1 MRYAL
6 ILATLTACGSSTAP
20 TDASTQDLAPPPLDA
35 SAPQDL
41 APDVP
46 IPAGP
51 ARVTVTRY
59 AYALDLTSRAL
70 RATLTLR
77 VDAPGDC
84 LSLSLQDAAPA
95 EVQVD
100 GVDAR
105 DPAVTD
111 GVLRLCHPGAG
122 FAMGA
127 TASVSMRTVVPNE
140 SWRPTQVGFSQRNN
154 SAGRRFTYFLS
165 WVGQCGRV
173 GPCDATPSRFARY
186 EFAVTHP
193 TGTEV
198 LCPGAI
204 TRGDGETTCAF
215 DHPGGP
221 VYSAV
226 GVMAL
231 SGGWRRTSLGDVN
244 GVEVAVYDTTA
255 ARMADSLDRTHALG
269 FLRWMTE
276 RFGPYPYGDSLRV
289 VSAPTYWSGFEHP
302 GNITVAETLVGNPAL
317 DHTYRHEVAHQ
328 WAGDLATLATTRDFV
343 WKEAMAEYL
352 AFVYEDENLP
362 AERAAQTLQRW
373 REAASRAA
381 RYPIPD
387 EPLDLLEYYGSAYGP
402 GPLVFFRQLEVMTSR
417 RQVME
422 ALRAL
427 LGRERALSVDDVR
440 AALEAATGRS
450 LERYLQVWLRGTGTP
465 AWPAVDARATT
476 GPDGAV
482 TLTVDVQTADNV
494 VRPCRFRVRLVGD
507 GGRTLDVPVRVGDDA
522 TPRQTV
528 LRPDFAV
535 TGVEVDPGV
544 EAMVFPAAM
553 PDGARWVRR
562 APPAPFDPFRA
573 PDAVDA
579 RRR

>member
-6 ILATLTACGSSTAP
+6 ILATLTACGSSAAP
-20 TDASTQDLAPPPLDA
+20 TDAAPQDLGATIPDA
-35 SAPQDL
+35 STPQDL
-41 APDVP
+41 APEVAVP
-46 IPAGP
+46 TGP

-59 AYALDLTSRAL
+59 GYALDLTTRAL

-84 LSLSLQDAAPA
+84 LSLSLGDAAPTA
-95 EVQVD
+95 VQVD

-111 GVLRLCHPGAG
+111 RVLRLCHPGGG
-122 FAMGA
+122 FAMGT
-127 TASVSMRTVVPNE
+127 TAVVTLSTVVPNE
-140 SWRPTQVGFSQRNN
+140 SWRPTQVGYSQRNN

-173 GPCDATPSRFARY
+173 GPCDVTPSRFAQY
-186 EFAVTHP
+186 QFTVAHP

-198 LCPGAI
+198 LCPGTI
-204 TRGDGETTCAF
+204 TRGDAETTCTF
-215 DHPGGP
+215 EHPGGP
-221 VYSAV
+221 VYSTV
-226 GVMAL
+226 GIMAL
-231 SGGWRRTSLGDVN
+231 SGGWRRTVLGDVN

-276 RFGPYPYGDSLRV
+276 RFGAYPYGASLRV

-302 GNITVAETLVGNPAL
+302 GNITVAETLVGNPGL

-328 WAGDLATLATTRDFV
+328 WAGDLTTLATERDFV

-352 AFVYEDENLP
+352 AYVYEDENLP
-362 AERAAQTLQRW
+362 AERAAQTLRQW
-373 REAASRAA
+373 RDAASRAT

-387 EPLDLLEYYGSAYGP
+387 EPLALLDYYGSAYGP
-402 GPLVFFRQLEVMTSR
+402 GPLVLLRQLEVMTSR

-440 AALEAATGRS
+440 AALEAATGLS
-450 LERYLQVWLRGTGTP
+450 LERYLRVWLRGTGLP
-465 AWPAVDARATT
+465 AWPAVDARTT
-476 GPDGAV
+476 TSVDGAV

-494 VRPCRFRVRLVGD
+494 VRPCRFKVRLLGE
-507 GGRTLDVPVRVGDDA
+507 GGRSLDVPVRVGDDA

-535 TGVEVDPGV
+535 TGVEVDPAV
-544 EAMVFPAAM
+544 EAMVYPAAM

-562 APPAPFDPFRA
+562 ATPAPWDPFRA
-573 PDAVDA
+573 PL
-579 RRR
+579 R

>member
-1 MRYAL
+1 MRHAL
-6 ILATLTACGSSTAP
+6 IFATLTACGASPTP
-20 TDASTQDLAPPPLDA
+20 TDASPQDLGATSRDV
-35 SAPQDL
+35 SSPQDL

-46 IPAGP
+46 APTGP

-59 AYALDLTSRAL
+59 AYTLDLATRAL
-70 RATLTLR
+70 GATLTLR
-77 VDAPGDC
+77 VDTPGDC
-84 LSLSLQDAAPA
+84 LSLALQDAAPTN
-95 EVQVD
+95 VQVD

-105 DPAVTD
+105 TPAVTD

-122 FAMGA
+122 FAQGS
-127 TASVSMRTVVPNE
+127 TPSITLQTVVPNE
-140 SWRPTQVGFSQRNN
+140 SWRPTQVGYSQRNN
-154 SAGRRFTYFLS
+154 SAGRRFTYYLS

-173 GPCDATPSRFARY
+173 GPCDAAPSRFAHYR
-186 EFAVTHP
+186 FTVTHP

-198 LCPGAI
+198 LCPGTIA
-204 TRGDGETTCAF
+204 RGDTETSCTF
-215 DHPGGP
+215 EHPGGP
-221 VYSAV
+221 AYSAI

-231 SGGWRRTSLGDVN
+231 SGGWRRTAIGDVG
-244 GVEVAVYDTTA
+244 GVEIAVYDTTA
-255 ARMADSLDRTHALG
+255 ARMADTLDRTHALG

-276 RFGPYPYGDSLRV
+276 RFGRFPYGPSLRV

-302 GNITVAETLVGNPAL
+302 GNITIAETLVGNPAL

-328 WAGDLATLATTRDFV
+328 WAGDLTTLATERDFV

-352 AFVYEDENLP
+352 AYVYEDENLP
-362 AERAAQTLQRW
+362 AEQAAQTLRRW
-373 REAASRAA
+373 RDAASRAA

-387 EPLDLLEYYGSAYGP
+387 EPLDLLAYYGSAYGP
-402 GPLVFFRQLEVMTSR
+402 GPLVLFRQLEVMTSR

-440 AALEAATGRS
+440 AALEASTGLS
-450 LERYLQVWLRGTGTP
+450 LERYLRVWLRGAGMP
-465 AWPAVDARATT
+465 AWPAVDARTT
-476 GPDGAV
+476 VGADGAV

-494 VRPCRFRVRLVGD
+494 VRPCRFKVRLLSD
-507 GGRTLDVPVRVGDDA
+507 GGRSLDVPVRVGDDA

-528 LRPDFAV
+528 VRPDFAV
-535 TGVEVDPGV
+535 TGVEVDPTV

-562 APPAPFDPFRA
+562 APPALWDPFRA
-573 PDAVDA
+573 PDPP
-579 RRR
+579 RR